1 MKKIKQTSVFA
12 LSALSA
18 ALVSHTATVY
28 ASDIEI
34 YKAPTAGG
42 AHLMLVL
49 DESASMTQGGTYSQT
64 PITNDYKIGNTDW
77 CSNSGSRNK
86 QGYFDE
92 NHQKT
97 FTKLDGRIEPYSYTG
112 RYCLVNESIVN
123 ALHNA
128 ADKANIING
137 CTLLNNFTDRW
148 DWVSS
153 GGSRPSWSIQ
163 KKSVA
168 ARNVYKCS
176 DRMTALKHSLS
187 DLIGNRNYLPDT
199 AIIGMTVFPSPKD
212 LHEPVLLNDEGRLK
226 LLKKIDSFGAGS
238 STPIAQGYSYGAT
251 RLLDSISAGTLEC
264 AGYGVYQLTDGEPR
278 NDIYD
283 DTKNWSGV
291 ITTHGAR
298 GNAINNYLEAGSKLT
313 SLNCSSSWGCV
324 QTTANFLYNKKN
336 THNIEIKTAIVGFGS
351 EFSFKDL
358 DGNSIIF
365 NKELSSAEVDQ
376 LFPIRGKSNGTAQ
389 EKADYNNSTYQ
400 RAAAQAARVGKGGW
414 FSADN
419 TADIVSSV
427 QNFVNSIKVPIPAI
441 TTGTATIPQDALN
454 AVAVQPYAY
463 FPQFKPQPSETF
475 QLWSGNLKKFKVVN
489 SILEDKDGLKVF
501 NYTNGQLN
509 TATKD
514 LWVKNIASSET
525 ELLALGGMLS
535 KIKLKGTTAN
545 GFNRKVLTNSD
556 TTLNT
561 VTESFIKTNLTNR
574 KYLLGLLG
582 YDLTLTELNAITNTT
597 SLTTLSPSKTL
608 RNIGAIM
615 HSTPILL
622 TQEGKVTQGSSVDTT
637 ARKDYLLFGTT
648 QGALHVV
655 KAGAESDTGTSYTG
669 GEEEFVFV
677 PQETLSNQPLA
688 LLNEKESGTNGMS
701 QLYYGVDGPWV
712 AHTEYVYN
720 GTDDKFYVKDGTK
733 LGKQWVYGGMR
744 MGGRSYYALDLTDI
758 SSPTIKFR
766 VDPTSSTV
774 YTSAKKED
782 GTNITSYSYSHL
794 AKMGQSW
801 SKPVITNVQWE
812 GKRRLVMFVGGGYD
826 SGYETFNYDQTNGV
840 GAGVFMFDANTGEPL
855 WSTYESVTKGDGA
868 NLKYSIVSQIKTID
882 RDGDGDVD
890 HLYFGDLGGQVFR
903 VDLNSS
909 HPVLNISSTA
919 TATQQAS
926 AIAASKTNFA
936 NNIIRILNVHKANG
950 LSPRFYEAPGF
961 SVYNDT
967 NGIYAVV
974 SIGSGNRSNPLL
986 GKIVNNNYIVS
997 GETPALNAAL
1007 SNDAIYNLFDT
1018 DVVKKDIPST
1028 YTYALRGTTPS
1039 ELAVVNDT
1047 NRELG
1052 AKPAAT
1058 TADPNPQPA
1067 NKINF
1072 TGKKGWYYEFTSS
1085 TGRKAV
1091 EKVQGDIIVVDNDL
1105 YVTTFDAEAV
1115 GTTEAC
1121 GAGIYGGSEAHRFCM
1136 PYGQCPAGETVAQ
1149 NTLNLGKGILGI
1161 TLGGGT
1167 DGKANTRSIV
1177 APVNSRNPSSN
1188 KLLATLYKSNIRLT
1202 PLSWYEKN

>member
-1 MKKIKQTSVFA
+1 MKRIKQTSVFA

-18 ALVSHTATVY
+18 ALISHTATVY

-34 YKAPTAGG
+34 YKAPTTGG
-42 AHLMLVL
+42 ATLQLVL
-49 DESASMTQGGTYSQT
+49 DMSSSMVQPAKGASGGNGD
-64 PITNDYKIGNTDW
+64 PINTDYGIT
-77 CSNSGSRNK
+77 CSNSAPSG
-86 QGYFDE
+86 
-92 NHQKT
+92 KT
-97 FTKLDGRIEPYSYTG
+97 KAESDNLSGHAYVLEQTRSFVTLGGTTKTYKFDGRFCNIGKSSVDDWAKSTATASNKKKAALIQVSCDLVGTSYY
-112 RYCLVNESIVN
+112 RCP
-123 ALHNA
+123 
-128 ADKANIING
+128 
-137 CTLLNNFTDRW
+137 DRLT
-148 DWVSS
+148 S
-153 GGSRPSWSIQ
+153 
-163 KKSVA
+163 
-168 ARNVYKCS
+168 
-176 DRMTALKHSLS
+176 LKHSLF
-187 DLIGNRNYLPDT
+187 DLIMGAGRDNGLPDT
-199 AIIGMTVFPSPKD
+199 VSLGYVTFPDISSNTDIDILPLTDTGAVKTNENNKD
-212 LHEPVLLNDEGRLK
+212 QLLNAIKALSVADGTHIARKYAVGAKK
-226 LLKKIDSFGAGS
+226 LIEHISS
-238 STPIAQGYSYGAT
+238 STEAT
-251 RLLDSISAGTLEC
+251 C
-264 AGYGVYQLTDGEPR
+264 AGYGVYFLTDGASYKDNRGTAYSTISPYLQSASSISTACSGSDSGFDSTSSPKSWPCVEAIA
-278 NDIYD
+278 NQLQQKKIKDG
-283 DTKNWSGV
+283 TK
-291 ITTHGAR
+291 I
-298 GNAINNYLEAGSKLT
+298 INT
-313 SLNCSSSWGCV
+313 
-324 QTTANFLYNKKN
+324 
-336 THNIEIKTAIVGFGS
+336 EIKTAIVGFGS
-351 EFSFKDL
+351 DFSFKD
-358 DGNSIIF
+358 
-365 NKELSSAEVDQ
+365 
-376 LFPIRGKSNGTAQ
+376 SNGSAVAYNKDYTTTTAASLFSDAVQ
-389 EKADYNNSTYQ
+389 K
-400 RAAAQAARVGKGGW
+400 AAAKAAVAGKGGW

-419 TADIVSSV
+419 TADIVNSIE
-427 QNFVNSIKVPIPAI
+427 NFVNSIKVPIPAI
-441 TTGTATIPQDALN
+441 TTGTATIPQDSLN
-454 AVAVQPYAY
+454 TVAVQPYAY

-489 SILEDKDGLKVF
+489 SVLEDKDGLKVF
-501 NYTNGQLN
+501 NDTNGQLN

-535 KIKLKGTTAN
+535 KLKLKGTAT
-545 GFNRKVLTNSD
+545 GFNRKVYTNTNSTISPIVD
-556 TTLNT
+556 EN
-561 VTESFIKTNLTNR
+561 FIKANLGTR

-582 YDLTLTELNAITNTT
+582 YDLTETDLNAITNTT
-597 SLTTLSPSKTL
+597 RLTTLSPSKTL

-622 TQEGKVTQGSSVDTT
+622 TQEGKVTSLSGIDTT

-655 KAGAESDTGTSYTG
+655 RAGTESDTGTSYNG

-677 PQETLSNQPLA
+677 PEETLTNQPRA
-688 LLNEKESGTNGMS
+688 LLNENESGTNGMN

-720 GTDDKFYVKDGTK
+720 STDDKFYVKDDTK

-744 MGGRSYYALDLTDI
+744 MGGRSYYALDLTDM
-758 SSPTIKFR
+758 SVPTIKFR
-766 VDPTSSTV
+766 IDPTTSTV
-774 YTSAKKED
+774 YTSAKKQD
-782 GTNITSYSYSHL
+782 GTNITPYSYSHL
-794 AKMGQSW
+794 AKMGESW

-826 SGYETFNYDQTNGV
+826 RTGGSDGKGYETFNYDQTSGV

-855 WSTYESVTKGDGA
+855 WSTYESATKGDGDD
-868 NLKYSIVSQIKTID
+868 LKYSIVSQIKTID

-919 TATQQAS
+919 TPSQQAS
-926 AIAASKTNFA
+926 AIAASKASFA
-936 NNIIRILNVHKANG
+936 NNIIRILDVHKANG
-950 LSPRFYEAPGF
+950 LSPRFYEVPGF
-961 SVYNDT
+961 SIYNGT
-967 NGIYAVV
+967 SGIYAIV

-997 GETPALNAAL
+997 GETAALNASL
-1007 SNDAIYNLFDT
+1007 PNDAIYNLFDT

-1028 YTYALRGTTPS
+1028 YTYVLRDTTPS
-1039 ELAVVNDT
+1039 ALAIVNDT

-1052 AKPAAT
+1052 VKPTAT
-1058 TADPNPQPA
+1058 TSNPNPQPA
-1067 NKINF
+1067 NKIDF

-1136 PYGQCPAGETVAQ
+1136 PYGQCPNGETVAQ

-1167 DGKANTRSIV
+1167 DGSANTRSIV
-1177 APVNSRNPSSN
+1177 APINSRNPASN
-1188 KLLATLYKSNIRLT
+1188 KLLAALYKSEIKLT